1 MNDIDMCC
9 RYNTPFLY
17 LDNLKTILLN
27 TIDLFVKL

>member
-1 MNDIDMCC
+1 MNDIDMRF

-27 TIDLFVKL
+27 TIDLIVRL